1 MNTTVVS
8 QAVSQVTT
16 GLDDAPESDDL
27 DISPGK
33 IALPVVFGRTSEFFD
48 FFVYG
53 IASVLVF
60 PYVFFPGLAPVEATL
75 AAFAIFALAF
85 IARPIGSV
93 VFMAVD
99 RHFGRAAKLTIA
111 LFLLC
116 GSTMAIAFLPIE
128 AEHGVI
134 QQSVLAPVLL
144 ALFRFGQGL
153 GWGGAWDGLPSLL
166 SLSAPQNKRGWYAM
180 VPQLGA
186 ALGFMLASGLFLI
199 MARWSAPADFLAW
212 GWRFPFFVALA
223 LNVVALFARLRLVV
237 TPEFVRLFRER
248 ELQPTPVFSTI
259 QSHPREVILGALIPL
274 ASYAMFHLVT
284 IFPLSW
290 ITLFARPGSPDA
302 VSLLGNLFLG
312 AIVAGLAMMLSGL
325 IANRIGR
332 RKQLAIAAALIAVFS
347 FFAASLLGSA
357 SDGGRSAYVIVGFA
371 LLGLSLGQA
380 SNAVA
385 SYFDSAHRY
394 TGAAITSDIAW
405 LLGAG
410 FAPLVALGVCSRFGL
425 DYVGYYLLSGAVVSL
440 IALALSK
447 TLETR

>member
-1 MNTTVVS
+1 MSTTFS
-8 QAVSQVTT
+8 QPATGT

-27 DISPGK
+27 TISPGK

-53 IASVLVF
+53 LASVLVF
-60 PYVFFPGLAPVEATL
+60 PYVFFSHLEPVEATL
-75 AAFAIFALAF
+75 AAFAVFALAF

-99 RHFGRAAKLTIA
+99 RNVGRAAKLTIA

-116 GSTMAIAFLPIE
+116 GSTMAIAFLPS
-128 AEHGVI
+128 GGL
-134 QQSVLAPVLL
+134 LAPVLL
-144 ALFRFGQGL
+144 AVFRFGQGL

-186 ALGFMLASGLFLI
+186 ALGFMLASGMFLI
-199 MARWSAPADFLAW
+199 MAHWLSAADFLAW

-248 ELQPTPVFSTI
+248 ELQPTPVFSTLK
-259 QSHPREVILGALIPL
+259 SHPREVILGALIPL

-290 ITLFARPGSPDA
+290 ITLFARPGSGDA
-302 VSLLGNLFLG
+302 VSLLGSLFMG
-312 AIVAGLAMMLSGL
+312 AMVGGAAMMLSGL
-325 IANRIGR
+325 VANRIGR
-332 RKQLAIAAALIAVFS
+332 RRQLGIAAALIAAFS
-347 FFAASLLGSA
+347 FFAATLLGSDG
-357 SDGGRSAYVIVGFA
+357 DGGRSAYVIVGFA

-425 DYVGYYLLSGAVVSL
+425 DYVGYYLLSGAVVTL

>member
-1 MNTTVVS
+1 MMMTVS
-8 QAVSQVTT
+8 HAPPMDADATLAGT
-16 GLDDAPESDDL
+16 GLDDAPESLDL
-27 DISPGK
+27 TISPGK

-60 PYVFFPGLAPVEATL
+60 PYVFFSALEPVQATL
-75 AAFAIFALAF
+75 AAFAVFALAF

-93 VFMAVD
+93 VFMAID
-99 RHFGRAAKLTIA
+99 RRVGRAAKLTLA

-116 GSTMAIAFLPIE
+116 GSTMAIAFLPGD
-128 AEHGVI
+128 AE
-134 QQSVLAPVLL
+134 SALLAPVLL
-144 ALFRFGQGL
+144 AVFRFGQGL

-166 SLSAPQNKRGWYAM
+166 SLSAPQHRRGWYAM

-186 ALGFMLASGLFLI
+186 ALGFMLASGMFLI
-199 MARWSAPADFLAW
+199 MAHWLNAADFLAW

-248 ELQPTPVFSTI
+248 ELQPTPVFSTLMT
-259 QSHPREVILGALIPL
+259 HPRQVVLGALIPL

-290 ITLFARPGSPDA
+290 ITLFARPGSGDA
-302 VSLLGNLFLG
+302 VSLLGSLFWG
-312 AIVAGLAMMLSGL
+312 ALVGGLAMMLSGVL
-325 IANRIGR
+325 ADRIGR
-332 RKQLAIAAALIAVFS
+332 RKQLAVAAVLIAGFS
-347 FFAASLLGSA
+347 FFAAGLLGSE
-357 SDGGRSAYVIVGFA
+357 SDGGRTSYVIVGFA

-410 FAPLVALGVCSRFGL
+410 FAPLVALGVCSQFGL
-425 DYVGYYLLSGAVVSL
+425 KYVGYYLLSGAVVTL
-440 IALALSK
+440 IALAFSK